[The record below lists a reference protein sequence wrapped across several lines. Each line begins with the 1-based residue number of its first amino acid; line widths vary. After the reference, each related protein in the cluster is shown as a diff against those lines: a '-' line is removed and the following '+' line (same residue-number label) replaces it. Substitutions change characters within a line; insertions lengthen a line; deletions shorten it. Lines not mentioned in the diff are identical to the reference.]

1 MRLRTAGCVVL
12 FGASVLVAACKHVP
26 DAKERREAEI
36 HNDLAVG
43 SLNQG
48 DFQSAYAEFQQ
59 AAQIDDTLPDAHNGM
74 GLVLHLNYRKFSEAE
89 AQYKRAI
96 ELRPGFAEAHV
107 NLGNLY
113 LDEGRYDE
121 AIAQYEIALN
131 DMLYRTPHFAQSN
144 MGWALYKKGQT
155 DKAIESVRAAV
166 TSVPNFCQGWKTL
179 GLIYEG
185 TGRVDKACDAFGEF
199 AQSCPTVAEAHQ
211 LLGVCRAKLGH
222 TDLAR
227 ASFALCVERAAPG
240 GIHEDCAGFLARL
253 GGPLLVPPPHPATP
267 APPAKP

>member
-1 MRLRTAGCVVL
+1 
-12 FGASVLVAACKHVP
+12 
-26 DAKERREAEI
+26 
-36 HNDLAVG
+36 
-43 SLNQG
+43 
-48 DFQSAYAEFQQ
+48 
-59 AAQIDDTLPDAHNGM
+59 M

-89 AQYKRAI
+89 AQYKRAVA
-96 ELRPGFAEAHV
+96 LRPSFAEAHV

-121 AIAQYEIALN
+121 AIAEYEIALN

-179 GLIYEG
+179 GLIYDG
-185 TGRVDKACDAFGEF
+185 SGRTDKACDAFGEF
-199 AQSCPTVAEAHQ
+199 AQSCPGVAEAHQ

-222 TDLAR
+222 PDLAR
-227 ASFALCVERAAPG
+227 ASFATCVERAAPG
-240 GIHEDCAGFLARL
+240 AIHEDCAGFLARL
-253 GGPLLVPPPHPATP
+253 GGPLPAPSPHPAPP

>member
-1 MRLRTAGCVVL
+1 MTSISARCLAL
-12 FGASVLVAACKHVP
+12 LGACLLLPACKHAP
-26 DAKERREAEI
+26 DEKARRSAEI

-59 AAQIDDTLPDAHNGM
+59 AVQIDDTLPEAHNGL
-74 GLVLHLNYRKFSEAE
+74 GLVLHLNYQKLPDAE
-89 AQYKRAI
+89 KEYKRAL
-96 ELRPGFAEAHV
+96 ELRPAFPEAHV

-121 AIAQYEIALN
+121 AITQYELALN

-144 MGWALYKKGQT
+144 LGWALYKKGET
-155 DKAIESVRAAV
+155 NRAIESVRAAV

-185 TGRVDKACDAFGEF
+185 TGRAEKACDAFGEF
-199 AQSCPTVAEAHQ
+199 AQSCPTVGEAHQ
-211 LLGVCRAKLGH
+211 LLGVCRVKLGR

-227 ASFALCVERAAPG
+227 ASFTACVEHASAG
-240 GIHEDCAGFLARL
+240 AVHEDCQSYLTRL
-253 GGPLLVPPPHPATP
+253 GGPLPPTPSHP
-267 APPAKP
+267 APPAPAKP

>member
-1 MRLRTAGCVVL
+1 MTSTLARCLAL
-12 FGASVLVAACKHVP
+12 LGAALCLAACKHTP
-26 DAKERREAEI
+26 DEKDRRSAEI

-48 DFQSAYAEFQQ
+48 DFQSAYAEFQE
-59 AAQIDDTLPDAHNGM
+59 AVKIDDTLADAHNGL
-74 GLVLHLNYRKFSEAE
+74 GLVLHLNYQKFPDAE
-89 AQYKRAI
+89 KEYKRAL
-96 ELRPGFAEAHV
+96 ELRPAFPEAHV

-113 LDEGRYDE
+113 LDQGRYDE
-121 AIAQYEIALN
+121 AIVQYEAALN

-144 MGWALYKKGQT
+144 LGWALYKKGQT

-179 GLIYEG
+179 GLIYDG
-185 TGRVDKACDAFGEF
+185 TGKAEKACDAFGEF

-211 LLGVCRAKLGH
+211 LLGVCRAKLGR

-227 ASFALCVERAAPG
+227 SSFTTCIEHASAGTV
-240 GIHEDCAGFLARL
+240 HEDCQSFLTRL
-253 GGPLLVPPPHPATP
+253 GGPLPPPPQPHP
-267 APPAKP
+267 APPAPAKP